1 MKLVVSDSGP
11 VHYLVLCEAI
21 HVLPSLYGQ
30 LVIPTSVVD
39 ELTHAHSPAPVS
51 AWIRS
56 LPAWVSIQSAR
67 EMDANT
73 QLGMGER
80 EAIAL
85 ARELKAVE
93 LLVDDRLARKVALQ
107 RGLLITGTVGI
118 LEKAAELGLLNLSDA
133 LQRLLRTNFRV
144 DAQVIREALERD
156 AARPKRSRERGLEY

>member
-1 MKLVVSDSGP
+1 VKLVVSDSGP

-30 LVIPTSVVD
+30 LVIPSSVAE
-39 ELTHAHSPAPVS
+39 ELTHAHAPAPVS

-56 LPAWVSIQSAR
+56 LPAWTSIQSAR
-67 EMDANT
+67 EIDAAT
-73 QLGMGER
+73 QLGLGER

-85 ARELKAVE
+85 ARELKAAE
-93 LLVDDRLARKVALQ
+93 LLVDERLARKVAVQ

-118 LEKAAELGLLNLSDA
+118 LEKAAERGLINLSEA
-133 LQRLLRTNFRV
+133 LQKLLPTNFRV

-156 AARPKRSRERGLEY
+156 AARRKLSRERGLEH